1 MGLKKLV
8 KKAGKVLK
16 KTIKT
21 VAPVALMALAPA
33 AAPLLAQGASPLGG
47 LLGGGG
53 GGAMPAGSFSPQ
65 SALSGLA
72 NTLLQSGLSKA
83 ECAILGT
90 CGKGTAPVVASPAAS
105 AVRAESS
112 SNVSPLVLLGAV
124 VALFLILRK

>member
-8 KKAGKVLK
+8 KKAGKFIK
-16 KTIKT
+16 KAVKT
-21 VAPVALMALAPA
+21 AAPIAIAATLGPA
-33 AAPLLAQGASPLGG
+33 AAPLLAAGASPLGG
-47 LLGGGG
+47 LLGGST
-53 GGAMPAGSFSPQ
+53 GAAPAGTFSPQ
-65 SALSGLA
+65 SAISGLA
-72 NTLLQSGLSKA
+72 NKLLETGVSKA

-90 CGKGTAPVVASPAAS
+90 CGKGAAPVVASPAAS